1 MCLQVTILSQVI
13 NLLVYGG
20 HMVLLVREKG
30 EAKSDIYNGHES
42 P

>member
-1 MCLQVTILSQVI
+1 MLASHNIVSSDQLACIR
-13 NLLVYGG
+13 G